1 MMVMDIVDILIGIGI
16 SVFGYFIIGYYNPNI
31 VVKLLL
37 KVLTFVKDEKIRD
50 KITDGLGY
58 AMLVT
63 GLKTMEYYEFDEEV
77 KQTLVEIGERV
88 AYLKDQIK
96 SKYGGEFDD

>member
-16 SVFGYFIIGYYNPNI
+16 SAVGYFIIGYYNPNI

-77 KQTLVEIGERV
+77 KQTLVGISEKV
-88 AYLKDQIK
+88 TYLKDQIK
-96 SKYGGEFDD
+96 RKYGGEFDD